1 MIGIVVVGAPHVPQG
16 DLAELLG
23 DGDLRVVDRVEFEDD
38 VPSVVAAHLASVV
51 VINADY
57 MVSQVLPL
65 VTDLRARS
73 RHVAVLMLVDPGKP
87 GMLPTRRR
95 SDGLSFLVRD
105 APPAL
110 LVATVRRLARGERV
124 VQPRLEVATLGEHR
138 LASTRELE
146 ILGLAAEGS
155 TVAEIA
161 GRLYLAPGTVRNY
174 LSAVITKTGARNR
187 IDAIRIARRGGWLH

>member
-1 MIGIVVVGAPHVPQG
+1 MIRIVVVGSRHVPRG
-16 DLAELLG
+16 DLAELL
-23 DGDLRVVDRVEFEDD
+23 DGADLHVVGRVDFEDD
-38 VPSVVAAHLASVV
+38 VPAAVAAHDAAVV
-51 VINADY
+51 VVNADY

-65 VTDLRARS
+65 VTDLRARN
-73 RHVAVLMLVDPGKP
+73 RCTAVLMLVDPGKP
-87 GMLPTRRR
+87 GMLPTRHR
-95 SDGLSFLVRD
+95 SEGLSFLVRG
-105 APPAL
+105 ATPGL
-110 LVATVRRLARGERV
+110 LAATVRRLAGGERV
-124 VQPRLEVATLGEHR
+124 VQPQLEVAQLGEHR

-146 ILGLAAEGS
+146 VLGLAAEGS